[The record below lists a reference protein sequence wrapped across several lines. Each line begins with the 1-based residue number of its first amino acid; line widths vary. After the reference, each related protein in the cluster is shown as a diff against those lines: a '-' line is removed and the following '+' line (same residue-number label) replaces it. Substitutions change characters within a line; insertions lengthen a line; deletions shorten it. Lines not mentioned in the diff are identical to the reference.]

1 MFVIL
6 SEQTKNRKSIFF
18 LPTSSTHDTF
28 FHHLSSAFNL
38 IVSIVQY
45 PIARFG
51 GIHLACIND
60 AVSELWML

>member
-1 MFVIL
+1 MNV
-6 SEQTKNRKSIFF
+6 SAYVCMRVF
-18 LPTSSTHDTF
+18 LTSSTHDTF